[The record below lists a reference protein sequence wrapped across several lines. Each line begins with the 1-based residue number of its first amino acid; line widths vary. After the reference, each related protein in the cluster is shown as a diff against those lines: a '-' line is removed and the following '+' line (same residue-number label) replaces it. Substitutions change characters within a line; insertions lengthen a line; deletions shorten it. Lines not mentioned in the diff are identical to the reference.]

1 MIKKLKQLL
10 LGMTDNTISGLDRQ
24 NTLELAVAALMV
36 EMARTDFNEEQAEDK
51 EIKRLLKA
59 HFDLT
64 ESESVRLL
72 GKAQTAADEA
82 VSLHE
87 FTCTLRSALDSNE
100 KQKVILM
107 LWKIALADNRL
118 DKYEDHLV
126 GKLAK
131 LLYVPRVDVIR
142 LKHQSQAVGHAS
154 AVTTTATNSSL
165 P

>member
-10 LGMTDNTISGLDRQ
+10 LGMADDATSGLDRQ

-36 EMARTDFNEEQAEDK
+36 EMARTDFNEEQSENE

-59 HFDLT
+59 HFELT
-64 ESESVRLL
+64 EQESARLL
-72 GKAQTAADEA
+72 GRAQTAADEA

-87 FTCTLRSALDSNE
+87 FMCTLRSVLDSNE

-126 GKLAK
+126 GKMAQ
-131 LLYVPRVDVIR
+131 LLYVPRVDVLR
-142 LKHQSQAVGHAS
+142 LKHQSQMENAPP
-154 AVTTTATNSSL
+154 L
-165 P
+165 

>member
-10 LGMTDNTISGLDRQ
+10 LGMADDKTSSLDRQ
-24 NTLELAVAALMV
+24 DTLELAVAALMV
-36 EMARTDFNEEQAEDK
+36 EMARTDFNEEQSEDK
-51 EIKRLLKA
+51 EIKRLLKV
-59 HFDLT
+59 HFELT
-64 ESESVRLL
+64 EQESARLL
-72 GKAQTAADEA
+72 GRAQTAADEA

-126 GKLAK
+126 GKLAQ

-142 LKHQSQAVGHAS
+142 LKHQSQTLEH
-154 AVTTTATNSSL
+154 TATL
-165 P
+165 TATAKK